1 MRYIF
6 NLKITTELYEI
17 NLHKNL
23 RGISF
28 LSFNERSFKK
38 ASVFCLLMRE
48 VLKAS
53 RLHKTKEKKRKTVV
67 RLETK

>member
-28 LSFNERSFKK
+28 LSFNERSFKRHQF
-38 ASVFCLLMRE
+38 FCLLMRE

-53 RLHKTKEKKRKTVV
+53 RLHKTEEKKKEKQGCG
-67 RLETK
+67 